1 MANAITVCKM
11 TTVNSSVAVSPTLTE
26 IGTATGVYIDCRH
39 IDASR
44 MILIM
49 AKETSGAG
57 SATQDSITILD
68 GDSKAN
74 YSGYGLGNLE
84 IMLSSLHC
92 TAPKT
97 TDQEINVCF
106 AGPFE
111 TARFKDSN
119 GRIDITALNGINV
132 ACVGAILI

>member
-1 MANAITVCKM
+1 MANAITVLKM
-11 TTVNSSVAVSPTLTE
+11 TTVNSSVAVSPTLAE
-26 IGTATGVYIDCRH
+26 IDTDTGLYIDCRH
-39 IDASR
+39 IDASK

-57 SATQDSITILD
+57 SATQDSIHILD

-74 YSGYGLGNLE
+74 YTAYGLGNLR
-84 IMLSSLHC
+84 IMLASLHC
-92 TAPKT
+92 TSPKT